1 MKGVLMTKC
10 LLRFAAAFAVM
21 LPGAALA
28 AHGKAGLWTVS
39 STTEMSMTMPGMGAG
54 NAPMAMPSTSHVTH
68 MCMSQEEVDSN
79 SAPHIDEASTGCATS
94 VVSSTASAMTAA
106 MTCNGRLK
114 GTGKMQISYSGAE
127 HYRGSYSFTGQVEGN
142 PTRMTTHFKGDWMGA
157 NCGKIKPYRLRTQ

>member
-1 MKGVLMTKC
+1 MTKC

-39 STTEMSMTMPGMGAG
+39 STTEM
-54 NAPMAMPSTSHVTH
+54 NMAMPPEVAARMREMKMPSNTHTSQ
-68 MCMSQEEVDSN
+68 MCMSQEEVN
-79 SAPHIDEASTGCATS
+79 SDRPPHIDEASTGCATS
-94 VVSSTASAMTAA
+94 LVSSTASAMTAA

-142 PTRMTTHFKGDWMGA
+142 PTRMTTHFKGDWVGA
-157 NCGKIKPYRLRTQ
+157 NCGDIKPYRLRTQ